1 MYQNCHL
8 LRSFVR
14 TVEFHQAKKMFSYV
28 LVFSKMRSELK
39 QFCVRTIILI
49 VCLYY
54 YFEQKILTTKRS
66 NSERENPTVTLTPEI
81 S

>member
-1 MYQNCHL
+1 MYNWIPARKKKLSGMYQNCHL

-14 TVEFHQAKKMFSYV
+14 TVEFHHQAKKMFSYV

-54 YFEQKILTTKRS
+54 YFE
-66 NSERENPTVTLTPEI
+66 
-81 S
+81 